1 MKRLT
6 LSLAIAALVSAPVNA
21 VQVEGNKLILAPDEV
36 QACAEQGGCALLTRA
51 QFQAEMAKAFEAGRK
66 ATKEQCGMNA

>member
-51 QFQAEMAKAFEAGRK
+51 QFEREVLKTFEAGK
-66 ATKEQCGMNA
+66 QQFGMRT

>member
-36 QACAEQGGCALLTRA
+36 QACAEQGGCAVLTRA
-51 QFQAEMAKAFEAGRK
+51 QFEREVLKAFEAGK
-66 ATKEQCGMNA
+66 QQCGMRT